1 MINMLS
7 GSIADFV
14 KTSSMMKKASDNLY
28 NTKDKKNSP
37 FAKKD
42 TQDVPSW
49 LERMKEESEQAE
61 DKAVLARITSKLDN
75 GDDLTEK
82 ELEYLR
88 RNNPEM
94 YHKANAL
101 KQHKLFMK
109 RRLMQCRDRDE
120 VKSIGMSNAMSALS
134 SCRAS
139 GSSGSSGAG
148 FDKWVYAAANK
159 EYKNFISSK
168 EYAKLPEK
176 ERDEKKHLD
185 TKA

>member
-7 GSIADFV
+7 GSIADHV
-14 KTSSMMKKASDNLY
+14 KTNSMMQKVTDNLY
-28 NTKDKKNSP
+28 NTKDKQKAP

-42 TQDVPSW
+42 TQDIPAW
-49 LERMKEESEQAE
+49 LERMQEESEQAE
-61 DKAVLARITSKLDN
+61 DKITLARITSKLDS

-82 ELEYLR
+82 EMEYLR
-88 RNNPEM
+88 KNNPDM
-94 YHKANAL
+94 YNKAHAA

-109 RRLMQCRDRDE
+109 RRLLLCRDRDE

-134 SCRAS
+134 SCKAS
-139 GSSGSSGAG
+139 DSSGSVG
-148 FDKWVYAAANK
+148 FDKWAFAAADR
-159 EYKNFISSK
+159 EYKSFISGK

-176 ERDEKKHLD
+176 ETNEKKHLD